1 MWCGRCQQDVPA
13 ARAGGISALCP
24 RCGWKLAGA
33 EAVAAAAHPSDM
45 GVALDSFDQSRSSS
59 GAAAV
64 RDVPSPGDAAVQLRR
79 LGHKLRPALRVDRHF
94 GEPWRMAG
102 RWPASAAPPAAAMQC
117 DVEISSTPQTEVQRS
132 VRPAWGIGFLL
143 TIGMLTLL
151 AGVGSLAWSTV
162 YDDSLASQWGI
173 TASLA
178 GEGLLVIALA
188 RITLRLWRN
197 SRRLVVQLDG
207 VRGQLEQLERHGGPL
222 PFGCRALATPMVH

>member
-1 MWCGRCQQDVPA
+1 M
-13 ARAGGISALCP
+13 
-24 RCGWKLAGA
+24 KLAGA
-33 EAVAAAAHPSDM
+33 EASAAAHPSDL
-45 GVALDSFDQSRSSS
+45 GVQLDSFDQRRTVSAAAS
-59 GAAAV
+59 AAV
-64 RDVPSPGDAAVQLRR
+64 RDVPSPGDAVVQLRR
-79 LGHKLRPALRVDRHF
+79 LGHRLRPALRVDRHF
-94 GEPWRMAG
+94 GEPWRLPG
-102 RWPASAAPPAAAMQC
+102 RWPAGTAQSSPPMRHEVEAA
-117 DVEISSTPQTEVQRS
+117 STPCNDGPRS

-162 YDDSLASQWGI
+162 YDDPLASHWGI

-222 PFGCRALATPMVH
+222 PFGCGAMATPNVR